1 MTKFIEILLI
11 AIGTFSNYCAGDI
24 VVLRQTPHK
33 IYIGNVV
40 FETQAVS
47 MWSLCAQLCS
57 RMKICRSINFI
68 QHNKTCQIN
77 NAEPEES
84 TALLIDSYGDS
95 FVAASTFPP
104 NLASVCQDHNCS
116 LDEICIPKS
125 QSHICYPLFQNT
137 TVHQTCPVNWLRL
150 GSNCYY
156 FSADTKTWHD
166 AKAFCESENSMLAE
180 VKTTTQMSCIKTVVK
195 TYQKNYWLG
204 GTDIVTEGIWI
215 WIHSK
220 VIITLNDWHPGQP
233 DNFGNTTG
241 EDCILMMKNFP
252 YKWNDG
258 NCHTQRSYICEKQL
272 E

>member
-104 NLASVCQDHNCS
+104 VSCS
-116 LDEICIPKS
+116 IWHSFEFSSEFSIFVIF
-125 QSHICYPLFQNT
+125 LFLRT
-137 TVHQTCPVNWLRL
+137 RIWTLWISWLR
-150 GSNCYY
+150 SI
-156 FSADTKTWHD
+156 SALSV
-166 AKAFCESENSMLAE
+166 E
-180 VKTTTQMSCIKTVVK
+180 
-195 TYQKNYWLG
+195 
-204 GTDIVTEGIWI
+204 
-215 WIHSK
+215 
-220 VIITLNDWHPGQP
+220 
-233 DNFGNTTG
+233 
-241 EDCILMMKNFP
+241 
-252 YKWNDG
+252 
-258 NCHTQRSYICEKQL
+258 
-272 E
+272 